1 MIQVRPAGER
11 GETRIDWLDSKH
23 TFSFADYYDP
33 KNMGFGALRV
43 INDDRVAPARG
54 FGTHPHRDMEIL
66 SYVVEGEL
74 QHKDDMGNGSV
85 IRRGDVQR
93 MTAGTGVLHS
103 EFNPSK
109 SAPVH
114 FLQIWI
120 VPEKTGLDPGY
131 EQKHF
136 SSAEKKGRLRLVASR
151 DGRDGSVTVHQDV
164 RVYAGELSAGE
175 RATLPLA
182 KDRAAWVQIVSGR
195 AKVNGKD
202 LGAGDGAGLAEE
214 DAVDIVGS
222 GEAELLVFDLARG
235 TRVR

>member
-1 MIQVRPAGER
+1 MIHVRPAGER

-66 SYVVEGEL
+66 SYVVQGEL
-74 QHKDDMGNGSV
+74 QHKDDMGNGSI

-93 MTAGTGVLHS
+93 MTAGKGVVHS

-109 SAPVH
+109 TSSVH

-120 VPEKTGLDPGY
+120 LPEKRGLEPGY
-131 EQKHF
+131 EQKAF
-136 SSAEKKGRLRLVASR
+136 SSADKKGRLRLVASR
-151 DGRDGSVTVHQDV
+151 DG
-164 RVYAGELSAGE
+164 
-175 RATLPLA
+175 
-182 KDRAAWVQIVSGR
+182 
-195 AKVNGKD
+195 
-202 LGAGDGAGLAEE
+202 
-214 DAVDIVGS
+214 
-222 GEAELLVFDLARG
+222 
-235 TRVR
+235 